1 MSPPLLIVIAIRQI
15 NLKMRVND
23 NKNIEFYQQEEV
35 NTGISHWI
43 LSSILKQM
51 YLELNT
57 LNINFIS
64 MMHESCPT

>member
-1 MSPPLLIVIAIRQI
+1 MSSPMLISIAIRQI
-15 NLKMRVND
+15 NLKIRVNH

-35 NTGISHWI
+35 NMGNSHWI

-64 MMHESCPT
+64 MMHESCLT